1 MIYID
6 GIEYLDCDNDHVRS
20 AVIDYLENWNVTVS
34 TSGTTGKPKVFTH
47 NEKLMRKIAE
57 YNAEYFDLNSNSS
70 MLAHCTIQEVL
81 DLLQ

>member
-6 GIEYLDCDNDHVRS
+6 GVEYLDCDNDYVRS
-20 AVIDYLENWNVTVS
+20 SVIDYLENWNVTVS

-47 NEKLMRKIAE
+47 DKKLMRKIAE
-57 YNAEYFDLNSNSS
+57 YNAEYFDLT
-70 MLAHCTIQEVL
+70 LTVVCWHCTIQEVL